1 MTKEI
6 IAPLNTSNS
15 ISDYEEDN
23 DTISIATSE
32 SSHHDQVIL
41 AEDAQHE
48 QPSFG
53 NIAVTNST
61 DIHFGNKTYY
71 QGPVTIKQVLYANS
85 TNSECDSVPAAN
97 SEFANDNPGFIP
109 DHFGVKVK
117 VDETNRDNATQEEPR
132 RRKGIRW
139 LQSFSRQHVLLITS
153 LTTVL
158 LLSLVTLL
166 AVLLTRHH
174 PSRNN
179 FIPQYPQDS
188 DEQDKGTPPE
198 YPVDFVEN
206 NTLATEF
213 RLIPREEW
221 LAKPA
226 KGEMELLKLPVPY
239 VIIMH
244 TASQFCSTEDVCK
257 KMVQD
262 IQIFHADGRGW
273 SDIGYSFLV
282 GGDGNG
288 YQGRGWYTVGAQ
300 VFGYNSACIGIAFI
314 GTFNEVLPPE
324 QQLNA
329 AKKLIGMG
337 LELGIIAPDYKL
349 LTARQL
355 QTTQSPGEALYKLIK
370 TWDHWS
376 PTP

>member
-6 IAPLNTSNS
+6 ITPLDTSNS
-15 ISDYEEDN
+15 ISDYEDH

-32 SSHHDQVIL
+32 GSHHGQVIL

-48 QPSFG
+48 QPTFG
-53 NIAVTNST
+53 NIAVTSST
-61 DIHFGNKTYY
+61 DIHFGNKTFY

-85 TNSECDSVPAAN
+85 TKSVCDSVPANN

-109 DHFGVKVK
+109 DHFGLRAKVVEPNK
-117 VDETNRDNATQEEPR
+117 TQEETQE
-132 RRKGIRW
+132 RKGIRW
-139 LQSFSRQHVLLITS
+139 LQSFSRQHVLLMTS
-153 LTTVL
+153 LATVL

-166 AVLLTRHH
+166 AVLLTRHQ
-174 PSRNN
+174 PSTSN

-188 DEQDKGTPPE
+188 DEQDKGVPPE

-206 NTLATEF
+206 DTLVVEF

-221 LAKPA
+221 LAKPPT
-226 KGEMELLKLPVPY
+226 EELDLLKLPVPY

-244 TASQFCSTEDVCK
+244 TASQFCTTENVCK

-262 IQIFHADGRGW
+262 IQVFHAQGRGW
-273 SDIGYSFLV
+273 SDIGYNFLV

-300 VFGYNSACIGIAFI
+300 VYGYNTACIGIAFI
-314 GTFNEVLPPE
+314 GTFNDVLPP
-324 QQLNA
+324 QHQIKA
-329 AKKLIGMG
+329 AKELITMG
-337 LELGIIAPDYKL
+337 LELGVIAPNYKL
-349 LTARQL
+349 LAARQL
-355 QTTQSPGEALYKLIK
+355 QTTQSPGETLYKLIK

-376 PTP
+376 PAPK